1 MTLRPNP
8 LQVNRRHFQRHA
20 TYPTLPLLLLLS
32 PFPMW
37 FATVPLLALPL
48 LAALPPPPPPAL
60 PLLLLLRPLFIS
72 EPILRCSS
80 IEFKCCDIILR
91 FLLLPLS
98 ERERFLN
105 FRNAIDTLHFTL
117 LQSLLITART
127 HTPDDTLNW
136 SNRWCQ
142 FQLTTSSVK
151 HRYHFHHYETRQRRR
166 GTSTGCP
173 SKLVHVGP
181 TGVTSA
187 PAASAESGEVWRE
200 RMWKLIGLLHLID

>member
-1 MTLRPNP
+1 
-8 LQVNRRHFQRHA
+8 
-20 TYPTLPLLLLLS
+20 
-32 PFPMW
+32 MW

-48 LAALPPPPPPAL
+48 LAALPPPAL

-91 FLLLPLS
+91 FLLLLPLS

-105 FRNAIDTLHFTL
+105 FLNSIDTLHFTL

-127 HTPDDTLNW
+127 HTRWHSQLV
-136 SNRWCQ
+136 RWCQ

-187 PAASAESGEVWRE
+187 ESGEVGRK
-200 RMWKLIGLLHLID
+200 RMWKLIGLLHLIDWWWREIL